1 MNTLCGEFFLGMGK
15 IDLLQGFQEINLG
28 KFFLTEQSEKLT
40 AIILD
45 ELPFYQKQFWNC
57 RLYKIQAA
65 HR

>member
-28 KFFLTEQSEKLT
+28 KFFLAEHSEKFT

-45 ELPFYQKQFWNC
+45 DLPFYQKQFRNC
-57 RLYKIQAA
+57 RPYKIQAA
-65 HR
+65 HK

>member
-1 MNTLCGEFFLGMGK
+1 VNALCGEFFLDVVK
-15 IDLLQGFQEINLG
+15 IDLLQGFKEINLG

-45 ELPFYQKQFWNC
+45 ELPFYQKQFRNC